1 MIGLSASTLYFF
13 VMSVYYW
20 NKSRKLNNKMWEHY
34 DTITKYKIMLSNY
47 AQSMVSLDS
56 NNKVLKDQNSR
67 LKAMMAG
74 DFQYEH
80 SAYNINPYVNPHNNQ
95 LGK

>member
-1 MIGLSASTLYFF
+1 MIGLSATALYFF
-13 VMSVYYW
+13 VMSLHYW
-20 NKSRKLNNKMWEHY
+20 NKSRKLSIKMWEHY

-47 AQSMVSLDS
+47 SQSVVNLD
-56 NNKVLKDQNSR
+56 NDNKVLKDQNIR
-67 LKAMMAG
+67 LKSMLAG

-80 SAYNINPYVNPHNNQ
+80 SAYNINPYVNPHNNP